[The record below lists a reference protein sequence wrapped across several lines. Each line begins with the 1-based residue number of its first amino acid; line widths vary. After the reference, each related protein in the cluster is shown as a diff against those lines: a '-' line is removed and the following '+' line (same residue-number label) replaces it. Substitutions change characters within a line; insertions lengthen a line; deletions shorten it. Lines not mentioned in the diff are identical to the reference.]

1 MYTFKHRYY
10 HSDGHPLARLVLSYE
25 NEFVELMRKCFTIQG
40 LKPKI
45 KIFKNPDYTWNEMLW
60 SWDTKEKYQQWVVVA
75 GADWQPALVI
85 GLQYSDSVG
94 VTQVRGLADCEIMPT
109 DGMIEITM
117 DKAILDYKT
126 SHFILSESTK

>member
-10 HSDGHPLARLVLSYE
+10 HPEGHPLARLVLSYE
-25 NEFVELMRKCFTIQG
+25 NEFVELMQKCFTIPG
-40 LKPKI
+40 LKPRI
-45 KIFKNPDYTWNEMLW
+45 KIFKNLDYSWNEMLW
-60 SWDTKEKYQQWVVVA
+60 SWDTKEIYQRWVAVA
-75 GADWQPALVI
+75 EWQPALVI

-94 VTQVRGLADCEIMPT
+94 VTQVRGLADYEVIPT

-117 DKAILDYKT
+117 DQSILDYKT